1 MAGLSNIFGG
11 DNQQSD
17 SSSDGSL
24 GTDTVADLGNT
35 IGLDANSAQSQEST
49 DEDGNSQSS
58 SNENSLSFDTDT
70 DSLLG
75 NVTDAAGMSDQSS
88 SSSD

>member
-11 DNQQSD
+11 DNSD

-24 GTDTVADLGNT
+24 DTGSVADLGNT
-35 IGLDANSAQSQEST
+35 IGLDVDSAQAQEST

-58 SNENSLSFDTDT
+58 SNENSLSLDSGT
-70 DSLLG
+70 DSLIG
-75 NVTDAAGMSDQSS
+75 NVTDAAGMTNSS
-88 SSSD
+88 TADE